1 MLCMIILFGDATY
14 YKILVLL
21 YNETHAF
28 GDEKKDIFS
37 GVSLGMYP
45 VATDWQLNPSIDFIL
60 KMLIFTFS
68 H

>member
-1 MLCMIILFGDATY
+1 MQCLLQIMLCMIILFGDATY

-37 GVSLGMYP
+37 GVSLGMFQ
-45 VATDWQLNPSIDFIL
+45 VATD
-60 KMLIFTFS
+60 
-68 H
+68 